1 MSLTGDAG
9 GLYRDE
15 YHKSRMNG
23 EKVEGKFVAIDWKW
37 DGEVKNF
44 RHDGAWEWQKPVPS
58 FGPDDDFK
66 WWNSNG
72 MDSGGSKT
80 EQITHDPREGV
91 SAFVQS
97 STGGYFGHYYL
108 DGLKDL
114 LSTLTDG
121 ELPTTVDST
130 YYVYQG
136 ENDIRSQ
143 VNLGMAGLT
152 NQVDSCPGVVDA
164 TQNCDR
170 STVRNTFEDVDGFEV
185 RTFYL
190 FYIEKFIKEFSR
202 MIHFFESR

>member
-72 MDSGGSKT
+72 KQAEDKHLSG
-80 EQITHDPREGV
+80 
-91 SAFVQS
+91 
-97 STGGYFGHYYL
+97 TGGR
-108 DGLKDL
+108 
-114 LSTLTDG
+114 
-121 ELPTTVDST
+121 TTT
-130 YYVYQG
+130 
-136 ENDIRSQ
+136 
-143 VNLGMAGLT
+143 A
-152 NQVDSCPGVVDA
+152 A
-164 TQNCDR
+164 
-170 STVRNTFEDVDGFEV
+170 
-185 RTFYL
+185 
-190 FYIEKFIKEFSR
+190 SR
-202 MIHFFESR
+202 EHFPSHTIMRKPYSRCRC